1 MNQNEKKIK
10 VAEEALQYIE
20 SGCVLGVGSG
30 TTVNC
35 FIEQLSKI
43 KSKIDAVVS
52 ASESSS
58 KLLIS
63 KNIRVISLKEAGRI
77 PIYIDGA
84 DESNSLKQLIKGG
97 GGALTRE
104 KILAQSSDRFVCM
117 IDDSKFVSKLGSFP
131 LPIEVIDVA
140 SSILALEL
148 IKLGGRPVLRESF
161 ITDNGNIILDV
172 HNLKI
177 TEPLA
182 LEKTLNDIPGIV
194 TNGIFAINH
203 ANILLCANDNEV
215 EVSEPIV

>member
-20 SGCVLGVGSG
+20 SGCIIGVGSG

-58 KLLIS
+58 KLLMS

-117 IDDSKFVSKLGSFP
+117 IDDSKFVSKLGNFP

-172 HNLKI
+172 HNLNI
-177 TEPLA
+177 TEPIK
-182 LEKTLNDIPGIV
+182 LEKSINNLPGVV
-194 TNGIFAINH
+194 TNGLFAIRP
-203 ANILLCANDNEV
+203 ADDLLISSDKGIEK
-215 EVSEPIV
+215 I

>member
-84 DESNSLKQLIKGG
+84 DESNSFKQLIKGG

-117 IDDSKFVSKLGSFP
+117 IDDSKFVSKLGNFP

-140 SSILALEL
+140 SSIIALEL
-148 IKLGGRPVLRESF
+148 IKLGARPVLRENF

-172 HNLKI
+172 HNLNI
-177 TEPLA
+177 TEPIK
-182 LEKTLNDIPGIV
+182 LEKSINNLPGVV
-194 TNGIFAINH
+194 TNGLFAIRP
-203 ANILLCANDNEV
+203 ADDLLISSDKGIEK
-215 EVSEPIV
+215 I